1 MIAGR
6 IIFIG
11 QDFDYLTQDIEN
23 FQFYMSAKRK
33 AEGYRCVRVEGI
45 GVILIQRKDI
55 GQNIADIVIDS
66 RPAVD

>member
-45 GVILIQRKDI
+45 GVILNQRKDI
-55 GQNIADIVIDS
+55 AITPMNI
-66 RPAVD
+66 RAVCVNAL